1 MHLYILPWDD
11 ADRTYPCLRVHGRPI
26 SQLSLSRCSLR
37 PLPFP
42 LILCVRLMKPSSPVQ
57 GLDAKTTGAYMC
69 GPQPFMDAATSAL
82 QELGFPGDHIYS
94 ESFNY

>member
-1 MHLYILPWDD
+1 MQ
-11 ADRTYPCLRVHGRPI
+11 PI
-26 SQLSLSRCSLR
+26 AL
-37 PLPFP
+37 
-42 LILCVRLMKPSSPVQ
+42 VQ

-82 QELGFPGDHIYS
+82 QELTFPGNRIYS